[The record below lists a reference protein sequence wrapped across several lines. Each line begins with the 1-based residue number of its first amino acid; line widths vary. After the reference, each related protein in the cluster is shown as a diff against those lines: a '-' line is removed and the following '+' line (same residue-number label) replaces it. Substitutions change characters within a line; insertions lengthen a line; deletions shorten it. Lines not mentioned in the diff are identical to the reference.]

1 MRTRENVIWQD
12 GLLDEK
18 IEEKVCKYLE
28 SKHPEYRSIKE
39 QIRVLLSQNPK
50 IKEVLGLDG
59 EMALT
64 VEEHEALNR
73 VLQLENKKNLIERE
87 YYFYMG
93 QAMGFSYKIMLSE
106 LRRALEDSDRD
117 RSVAHVL
124 EMIMD
129 SRLDDLEEKLK
140 AESQEYSNALEEVYH
155 QEESFYN
162 MNLPKEK
169 RVQVDRYITAV
180 NQRWILYAEALY
192 TAGMRD
198 AKDLCQLVLRL

>member
-1 MRTRENVIWQD
+1 MGTRENDIWLD

-39 QIRVLLSQNPK
+39 QIRVLLRQNPK
-50 IKEVLGLDG
+50 IREVLGLDG

-64 VEEHEALNR
+64 IPEHEALNK

-93 QAMGFSYKIMLSE
+93 QTIGFSYIAMLAE
-106 LRRALEDSDRD
+106 MRRALDDSARD
-117 RSVAHVL
+117 RKIDQVL

-129 SRLDDLEEKLK
+129 NRLDDLEEKLK
-140 AESQEYSNALEEVYH
+140 AESQEYSNALEEVAR
-155 QEESFYN
+155 QEECFYN
-162 MNLPKEK
+162 LNLPKEK
-169 RVQVDRYITAV
+169 RIQVDQYVTAV
-180 NQRWILYAEALY
+180 NQRWILYAESLY
-192 TAGMRD
+192 IAGMRD
-198 AKDLCQLVLRL
+198 ILALIER

>member
-198 AKDLCQLVLRL
+198 IWRWMNEYKTV

>member
-180 NQRWILYAEALY
+180 NQRWIRYAEALY

-198 AKDLCQLVLRL
+198 MLALKVQ

>member
-1 MRTRENVIWQD
+1 MGTREKVIWQD

-50 IKEVLGLDG
+50 IREVLGLDG
-59 EMALT
+59 EIALT
-64 VEEHEALNR
+64 VSEHESLNK
-73 VLQLENKKNLIERE
+73 VLQLENKKNLIEKE

-93 QAMGFSYKIMLSE
+93 QAMGFSYRAMLAE
-106 LRRALEDSDRD
+106 MRRALEDSPRDRD
-117 RSVAHVL
+117 VDQVL

-140 AESQEYSNALEEVYH
+140 AESREYSNALEKVSC

-169 RVQVDRYITAV
+169 RIQVDQYVTAV

-198 AKDLCQLVLRL
+198 MLALIER

>member
-1 MRTRENVIWQD
+1 MGTRENDIWQD

-39 QIRVLLSQNPK
+39 QIRVLLRQNPK
-50 IKEVLGLDG
+50 IREVLGLDG

-64 VEEHEALNR
+64 IPEHEALNK

-93 QAMGFSYKIMLSE
+93 QTIGFSYIAMLAE
-106 LRRALEDSDRD
+106 MRRALDDSARD
-117 RSVAHVL
+117 RKIDQVL

-129 SRLDDLEEKLK
+129 NRLDDLEEKLK
-140 AESQEYSNALEEVYH
+140 AESQEYSNALEEVSR
-155 QEESFYN
+155 QEECFYN
-162 MNLPKEK
+162 LNLPKEK
-169 RVQVDRYITAV
+169 RIQVDQYVTAV
-180 NQRWILYAEALY
+180 NQRWILYAESLY
-192 TAGMRD
+192 IAGMRD
-198 AKDLCQLVLRL
+198 ILALIER

>member
-1 MRTRENVIWQD
+1 MRTRENIIWQD

-28 SKHPEYRSIKE
+28 SKQPEYRSIKE
-39 QIRVLLSQNPK
+39 QIRALLSQNPK
-50 IKEVLGLDG
+50 IREVLGLDG

-64 VEEHEALNR
+64 VEEHGALNR

-117 RSVAHVL
+117 RSVAYVL

-140 AESQEYSNALEEVYH
+140 VESQEYSNALEKVSR
-155 QEESFYN
+155 QEENFYN

-169 RVQVDRYITAV
+169 RVQVDRYVTAV

-198 AKDLCQLVLRL
+198 MLALIEG

>member
-1 MRTRENVIWQD
+1 MGTRENVIWQE

-18 IEEKVCKYLE
+18 IEEKVCKYLK

-39 QIRVLLSQNPK
+39 KVRELLRQNPK
-50 IKEVLGLDG
+50 IREVLGLDG
-59 EMALT
+59 NVSLT
-64 VEEHEALNR
+64 VSEHEALNR

-87 YYFYMG
+87 YYFYTG
-93 QAMGFSYKIMLSE
+93 QVMGFSYRIMLSE
-106 LRRALEDSDRD
+106 LRRALDISSRD
-117 RSVAHVL
+117 KDVDQVL

-140 AESQEYSNALEEVYH
+140 AESQEYSNALEEVSH

-169 RVQVDRYITAV
+169 RVQVDRYVTAV

-198 AKDLCQLVLRL
+198 MLALIER

>member
-140 AESQEYSNALEEVYH
+140 AESQEYSNALDEVYH

-198 AKDLCQLVLRL
+198 MLALKVQ

>member
-1 MRTRENVIWQD
+1 MGTRENVIWQD

-39 QIRVLLSQNPK
+39 QIRVLLQQNPK
-50 IKEVLGLDG
+50 IREILGLDG

-64 VEEHEALNR
+64 VPEHKALNK

-93 QAMGFSYKIMLSE
+93 QTIGFSYIAMLAE
-106 LRRALEDSDRD
+106 MRRALDDSARD
-117 RSVAHVL
+117 RKIEQLL

-129 SRLDDLEEKLK
+129 NRLDDLEEKLK
-140 AESQEYSNALEEVYH
+140 AESQEYSNALEEVSR
-155 QEESFYN
+155 QEECFYN
-162 MNLPKEK
+162 LNLPKEK
-169 RVQVDRYITAV
+169 RIQVDQYVTAV
-180 NQRWILYAEALY
+180 NQRWILYAESLY
-192 TAGMRD
+192 IAGMRD
-198 AKDLCQLVLRL
+198 ILALIER

>member
-1 MRTRENVIWQD
+1 MGTRENVIWQD

-28 SKHPEYRSIKE
+28 SKQPEYRSIKE
-39 QIRVLLSQNPK
+39 QIRALLQQNPV
-50 IKEVLGLDG
+50 IREIFGLDENVG
-59 EMALT
+59 LT
-64 VEEHEALNR
+64 TPEREALNKI
-73 VLQLENKKNLIERE
+73 LQLENKKNLIERE

-93 QAMGFSYKIMLSE
+93 QAMGFSYRTMLSE
-106 LRRALEDSDRD
+106 LRRALEDSARD
-117 RSVAHVL
+117 RAVDQVL
-124 EMIMD
+124 EMIMN

-140 AESQEYSNALEEVYH
+140 AENQEYSNALEEVSR

-169 RVQVDRYITAV
+169 RVQVDRYVTAV

-198 AKDLCQLVLRL
+198 ILALIEG

>member
-117 RSVAHVL
+117 RLVAHVL

-198 AKDLCQLVLRL
+198 MLALKVQ

>member
-1 MRTRENVIWQD
+1 MLTFINIIWQD

-140 AESQEYSNALEEVYH
+140 VESQEYSNALEKVSR
-155 QEESFYN
+155 QEENFYN

-169 RVQVDRYITAV
+169 RVQVDRYVTAV

-198 AKDLCQLVLRL
+198 MLALIEG

>member
-169 RVQVDRYITAV
+169 RVQMDRYITAV

-198 AKDLCQLVLRL
+198 MLALKVQ

>member
-1 MRTRENVIWQD
+1 MRTRENIIWQD

-28 SKHPEYRSIKE
+28 SKQPEYRSIKE

-50 IKEVLGLDG
+50 IREVLGLNG
-59 EMALT
+59 EVALT
-64 VEEHEALNR
+64 VQEHEALNR
-73 VLQLENKKNLIERE
+73 VLQLENKKNLLERE

-93 QAMGFSYKIMLSE
+93 QAMGFSYRAMLAE
-106 LRRALEDSDRD
+106 MRRALDDSSRD
-117 RSVAHVL
+117 RAVAQVL

-140 AESQEYSNALEEVYH
+140 TESQEYSNALEEVSR

-169 RVQVDRYITAV
+169 RVQVDRYVTAV
-180 NQRWILYAEALY
+180 NQRWSLYAESLY

-198 AKDLCQLVLRL
+198 MLVLVEG

>member
-1 MRTRENVIWQD
+1 MGTRENVIWQD

-28 SKHPEYRSIKE
+28 DKQPEYRSIKE
-39 QIRVLLSQNPK
+39 EIRVLLQQNPK
-50 IKEVLGLDG
+50 IREVLGLDG
-59 EMALT
+59 KMTLT
-64 VEEHEALNR
+64 VQEHEALNK
-73 VLQLENKKNLIERE
+73 VLQLENKKSLIERE

-93 QAMGFSYKIMLSE
+93 QAMGFSYRAMLAE
-106 LRRALEDSDRD
+106 MRRTLEDSPRDRD
-117 RSVAHVL
+117 VDHVL

-140 AESQEYSNALEEVYH
+140 AESKEYSNALEEVSH
-155 QEESFYN
+155 QEEIIYN

-169 RVQVDRYITAV
+169 RVQVDRYVTAV

-198 AKDLCQLVLRL
+198 MLALIEG

>member
-1 MRTRENVIWQD
+1 MRTRENIIWQD

-140 AESQEYSNALEEVYH
+140 VESQEYRHALEKVSR
-155 QEESFYN
+155 QEENFYN

-169 RVQVDRYITAV
+169 RVQVDRYVTAV

-198 AKDLCQLVLRL
+198 MLALIEG

>member
-1 MRTRENVIWQD
+1 MGTRENVIWQD

-39 QIRVLLSQNPK
+39 QIRVLLQQNPK
-50 IKEVLGLDG
+50 IREVLGLDG

-64 VEEHEALNR
+64 VQEHEALNR
-73 VLQLENKKNLIERE
+73 VLKLENKKSLIERE
-87 YYFYMG
+87 YYFYTG
-93 QAMGFSYKIMLSE
+93 QAMGFSYRAMLAE
-106 LRRALEDSDRD
+106 MRRALEDSSRD
-117 RSVAHVL
+117 KDVDQVL

-140 AESQEYSNALEEVYH
+140 TESQEYSNALEEVSR

-169 RVQVDRYITAV
+169 RVQVDRYVTAV

-198 AKDLCQLVLRL
+198 MLALIER

>member
-140 AESQEYSNALEEVYH
+140 AESQEYSNTLEEVYH

-198 AKDLCQLVLRL
+198 MLALKVQ

>member
-59 EMALT
+59 ERALT

-140 AESQEYSNALEEVYH
+140 AESKEYSNALEEVYH

-198 AKDLCQLVLRL
+198 MLALKVQ

>member
-1 MRTRENVIWQD
+1 MGTRENVIWQD

-39 QIRVLLSQNPK
+39 QIRVLLRQNPK
-50 IKEVLGLDG
+50 IREVLGLDG

-64 VEEHEALNR
+64 IPEHEVLNK

-87 YYFYMG
+87 YYFYTG
-93 QAMGFSYKIMLSE
+93 QAMGFSYRAMLAE
-106 LRRALEDSDRD
+106 MRRALEDSSRD
-117 RSVAHVL
+117 KDVDQVL

-140 AESQEYSNALEEVYH
+140 TESQEYSNALEEVSR

-169 RVQVDRYITAV
+169 RVQVDRYVTAV

-198 AKDLCQLVLRL
+198 MLALIER

>member
-1 MRTRENVIWQD
+1 MGTRENDIWQD

-39 QIRVLLSQNPK
+39 QIRVLLRQNPK
-50 IKEVLGLDG
+50 IREVLGLDG

-64 VEEHEALNR
+64 IPEHEALNK

-93 QAMGFSYKIMLSE
+93 QTIGFSYIAMLAE
-106 LRRALEDSDRD
+106 MRRALDDSARD
-117 RSVAHVL
+117 RKIDQVL

-129 SRLDDLEEKLK
+129 NRLDDLEEKLK
-140 AESQEYSNALEEVYH
+140 AESQEYSNALEEVSC
-155 QEESFYN
+155 QEECFYN
-162 MNLPKEK
+162 LNLPKEK
-169 RVQVDRYITAV
+169 RIQVDQYVTAV
-180 NQRWILYAEALY
+180 NQRWILYAESLY
-192 TAGMRD
+192 IAGMRD
-198 AKDLCQLVLRL
+198 ILALIER

>member
-39 QIRVLLSQNPK
+39 QIRVLLQQNPK
-50 IKEVLGLDG
+50 IREILGLDG

-64 VEEHEALNR
+64 VPEHKALNK

-93 QAMGFSYKIMLSE
+93 QAMGFSYKAMLAE
-106 LRRALEDSDRD
+106 MRRALEDSSRD
-117 RSVAHVL
+117 RAVDQVL

-140 AESQEYSNALEEVYH
+140 AENREYSNALEEVSR
-155 QEESFYN
+155 QEEILNN

-169 RVQVDRYITAV
+169 RVQVDRYVTAV

-198 AKDLCQLVLRL
+198 ILALIEG

>member
-1 MRTRENVIWQD
+1 MRTRENIIWQD

-28 SKHPEYRSIKE
+28 SKQPEYRSIKE

-50 IKEVLGLDG
+50 IREVLGLDG

-106 LRRALEDSDRD
+106 LRKALEDSDRD

-140 AESQEYSNALEEVYH
+140 AESQEYSNA
-155 QEESFYN
+155 
-162 MNLPKEK
+162 
-169 RVQVDRYITAV
+169 
-180 NQRWILYAEALY
+180 
-192 TAGMRD
+192 
-198 AKDLCQLVLRL
+198 

>member
-1 MRTRENVIWQD
+1 MRTRENIIWQD
-12 GLLDEK
+12 GLLDEE

-140 AESQEYSNALEEVYH
+140 VESQEYSNALEKVSR
-155 QEESFYN
+155 QEENFYN

-169 RVQVDRYITAV
+169 RVQVDRYVTAV

-198 AKDLCQLVLRL
+198 MLALIEG

>member
-1 MRTRENVIWQD
+1 M
-12 GLLDEK
+12 
-18 IEEKVCKYLE
+18 
-28 SKHPEYRSIKE
+28 
-39 QIRVLLSQNPK
+39 
-50 IKEVLGLDG
+50 
-59 EMALT
+59 
-64 VEEHEALNR
+64 NR

-192 TAGMRD
+192 TAGDERYVGIEGTMKSIKCR
-198 AKDLCQLVLRL
+198 CQRLRLMCAAIHIVPIWLSQE

>member
-1 MRTRENVIWQD
+1 MGTRENAIWHE
-12 GLLDEK
+12 GLLEEK
-18 IEEKVCKYLE
+18 IEEKVCKYLK

-39 QIRVLLSQNPK
+39 QIKVLLQQHPV
-50 IKEVLGLDG
+50 IREIFGLNENVG
-59 EMALT
+59 LT
-64 VEEHEALNR
+64 APEREALDK

-93 QAMGFSYKIMLSE
+93 QAMGFSYKVMLAE
-106 LRRALEDSDRD
+106 IKRALEDSARD
-117 RSVAHVL
+117 RAVDQVI

-140 AESQEYSNALEEVYH
+140 TESQEYSNALEEVSR

-162 MNLPKEK
+162 MDLSKEK
-169 RVQVDRYITAV
+169 RVQVDRYVTAV

-198 AKDLCQLVLRL
+198 MLALIEG

>member
-198 AKDLCQLVLRL
+198 MLALKGQ

>member
-1 MRTRENVIWQD
+1 MGTRENDIWLD

-39 QIRVLLSQNPK
+39 QIRVLLRQNPK
-50 IKEVLGLDG
+50 IREVLGLDG

-64 VEEHEALNR
+64 IPEREVLNK

-93 QAMGFSYKIMLSE
+93 QTIGFSYIAMLAE
-106 LRRALEDSDRD
+106 MRRALDDSARD
-117 RSVAHVL
+117 RKIDQVL

-129 SRLDDLEEKLK
+129 NRLDDLEEKLK
-140 AESQEYSNALEEVYH
+140 AESQEYSNALEEVAR
-155 QEESFYN
+155 QEECFYN
-162 MNLPKEK
+162 LNLPKEK
-169 RVQVDRYITAV
+169 RIQVDQYVTAV
-180 NQRWILYAEALY
+180 NQRWILYAESLY
-192 TAGMRD
+192 IAGMRD
-198 AKDLCQLVLRL
+198 ILALIER

>member
-1 MRTRENVIWQD
+1 MRTRENIIWQD

-28 SKHPEYRSIKE
+28 SKQPEYRSIKE

-50 IKEVLGLDG
+50 IREVLGLDG

-140 AESQEYSNALEEVYH
+140 AESQEYSNA
-155 QEESFYN
+155 
-162 MNLPKEK
+162 
-169 RVQVDRYITAV
+169 
-180 NQRWILYAEALY
+180 
-192 TAGMRD
+192 
-198 AKDLCQLVLRL
+198 

>member
-1 MRTRENVIWQD
+1 MGTRENVIWQD

-39 QIRVLLSQNPK
+39 QIRVLLQQNPK
-50 IKEVLGLDG
+50 IREILGLDG

-64 VEEHEALNR
+64 VPEHKALNK

-93 QAMGFSYKIMLSE
+93 QSMGFSYKAMLAE
-106 LRRALEDSDRD
+106 MRRALEDSSRD
-117 RSVAHVL
+117 RAVDQVL

-140 AESQEYSNALEEVYH
+140 AENREYSNALEEVSR
-155 QEESFYN
+155 QEEILYN

-169 RVQVDRYITAV
+169 RVQVDRYVTAV

-198 AKDLCQLVLRL
+198 ILALIEG